1 MDEHNNLFIP
11 LVWPLSLNYT
21 QAQLNR
27 SYKDV
32 FAMFLF
38 SFFFFPFFSF
48 SFFFFFFFFFTFLQ
62 FVVCIFVGCFN
73 NKYNLNYP
81 LFTLYIL
88 TRTDKNGNKHTE
100 ITSYPIKDTVR

>member
-38 SFFFFPFFSF
+38 SFFFPFIYIYIFFLRFFSLLCV
-48 SFFFFFFFFFTFLQ
+48 FLL
-62 FVVCIFVGCFN
+62 VVLII
-73 NKYNLNYP
+73 K
-81 LFTLYIL
+81 
-88 TRTDKNGNKHTE
+88 
-100 ITSYPIKDTVR
+100 IT

>member
-38 SFFFFPFFSF
+38 SFFFPFIYIY
-48 SFFFFFFFFFTFLQ
+48 FFFTFLQ

-73 NKYNLNYP
+73 NKDNLNYP